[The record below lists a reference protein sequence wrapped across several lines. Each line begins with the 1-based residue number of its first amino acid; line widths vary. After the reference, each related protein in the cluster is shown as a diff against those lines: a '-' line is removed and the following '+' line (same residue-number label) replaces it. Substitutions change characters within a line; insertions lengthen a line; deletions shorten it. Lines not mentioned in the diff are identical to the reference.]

1 MMQNEWQPIET
12 APRDRTPM
20 LVWPHLG
27 LPVVA
32 YRTVDGWCYT
42 LPGKYETYP
51 SHWQPLPPL
60 PDPPSSASGEK

>member
-1 MMQNEWQPIET
+1 
-12 APRDRTPM
+12 M

-32 YRTVDGWCYT
+32 YRTVDCWCYT